1 MYINE
6 LRVTGGAR
14 IGFVRASWPFASLKV
29 NSNRL
34 ELNAFI
40 IGNLVF
46 SPIDVISI
54 EINPGMALIGNA
66 IKINHTVKDYNA
78 NIIFITFDNPES
90 LISRIRATGFL
101 NKSHHSSTQ
110 FTEILSRQQ
119 SGGFPIKIPVAI
131 GLIIIWNLLF
141 LSDFIRDQKNDLAP
155 PFGNGA
161 LMALAFALVTSILML
176 SIKKFGNLIMKE
188 GRSIKEIDR
197 FLYLI
202 IFISGLILTGSILFR
217 FFI

>member
-6 LRVTGGAR
+6 LRVNGGAR
-14 IGFVRASWPFASLKV
+14 IGLARASWPFANLKV
-29 NSNRL
+29 SSNRL

-54 EINPGMALIGNA
+54 EINPAMALIGNA
-66 IKINHTVKDYNA
+66 IKINHTVKDYSA
-78 NIIFITFDNPES
+78 NIIFMTFENPES

-101 NKSHHSSTQ
+101 NKSHNSSAQ
-110 FTEILSRQQ
+110 LTEILSRQQ

-141 LSDFIRDQKNDLAP
+141 LSDFIRDQKNDLAL

-176 SIKKFGNLIMKE
+176 SIKKFGNLMMKD

-197 FLYLI
+197 FLYLV
-202 IFISGLILTGSILFR
+202 IFITGLILTGSVFFR